1 MSMIAAAPRELES
14 LSLRFERDEHGLIDR
29 AAKAEGKPLAD
40 FVREAARHAAE
51 HALLDEQP
59 KLIFASEPA
68 YAAFAEAL
76 DRPAQPS
83 PRLIRT
89 MQTEPPWEAA

>member
-1 MSMIAAAPRELES
+1 MSMIAAAPKELES
-14 LSLRFERDEHGLIDR
+14 LSLSFERDEHGLIDR
-29 AAKAEGKPLAD
+29 AAKAEGKDLAD

-51 HALLDEQP
+51 RTLFDQP
-59 KLIFASEPA
+59 KLILAGEST

-83 PRLIRT
+83 DRLIRT
-89 MQTEPPWEAA
+89 MQVEPPWEAA